1 MNKKLITL
9 VLAGIISIGGATCLG
24 TNTIF
29 ANNSETATEDNDL
42 TTNEDTNIVQRE
54 IKDFRWYDD
63 NNKIV
68 PKGHGTTFGQG
79 VFGINFKN
87 DKGETFIP
95 YASEIF
101 ESIECKL
108 TILDEYG
115 KEKETLLLDDISNDN
130 NVEFYLSGDGEPYNL
145 VVWVNDINKL
155 SSDNMILKVT
165 DKDTHKSI
173 SKQIHLDRNQ
183 KIKK

>member
-9 VLAGIISIGGATCLG
+9 ALAGIISIGGATYLS

-29 ANNSETATEDNDL
+29 ANNSVTTEDN
-42 TTNEDTNIVQRE
+42 NIVKRE
-54 IKDFRWYDD
+54 IKDFDWYDN

-68 PKGHGTTFGQG
+68 PKGNKTTFGQG

-87 DKGETFIP
+87 DKGKTFI
-95 YASEIF
+95 ADANEIF
-101 ESIECKL
+101 ESLECKL
-108 TILDEYG
+108 TILDKSG
-115 KEKETLLLDDISNDN
+115 KEKEEVLLDGISSDN
-130 NVEFYLSGDGEPYNL
+130 NVEFYLSGDGDPYKL

-155 SSDNMILKVT
+155 SSNDMILEVT

-173 SKQIHLDRNQ
+173 SKQIYLDRTQ
-183 KIKK
+183 KTKE

>member
-1 MNKKLITL
+1 MHKKLITL
-9 VLAGIISIGGATCLG
+9 ALAGIISIGGATCLG

-29 ANNSETATEDNDL
+29 ANNSETATEDNNL

-54 IKDFRWYDD
+54 IKDFDWYD
-63 NNKIV
+63 NNDKIV
-68 PKGHGTTFGQG
+68 PKGNKTTFGEG

-95 YASEIF
+95 YAEEIF
-101 ESIECKL
+101 ESLECKL
-108 TILDEYG
+108 TILDKSGE
-115 KEKETLLLDDISNDN
+115 EKETILLDGISKDN

-145 VVWVNDINKL
+145 VVWVNNINEL

-173 SKQIHLDRNQ
+173 SKQIHLDRNK
-183 KIKK
+183 KIKE